1 MCSSDLVEVL
11 SVNAKRSTR
20 TDREGRFTL
29 SRLPFGQQLVMA
41 RYPGFQP
48 GDEAVNMLNESM
60 PPLTF
65 RLRRVVQA
73 IDTVRIVSHDGCAP
87 YDFAGFACRRRAG
100 VGQFRGEAELGALRP
115 HYWADMFEGLP
126 GLRNYQ
132 VPDRQMGFDWR
143 VESTT
148 GWRCLEEGWNGRER
162 TANLENVRPGDI
174 VAVSDVNLHIEN
186 GEYIV
191 FLGPS
196 GCGKTTTLRMIGG
209 HDEPSS
215 GTITIDGDLLNGV
228 SPAERP
234 ITTVFQHYA
243 LFPHKSV
250 LQNVAF
256 GLKMQGMDKAEREA
270 QAKAAID
277 IVGLTPMMDRK
288 PQIGRAHV

>member
-1 MCSSDLVEVL
+1 MTAGGRRRALTRIRLGVVVSALLLLLHPAPLRAQAGVLRGVVTDTAGRPLADVEVL

-29 SRLPFGQQLVMA
+29 ARLPFGQQLVMA

-48 GDEAVNMLNESM
+48 GDQAVNMLNESM

-87 YDFAGFACRRRAG
+87 YDYAGFACRRRAG
-100 VGQFRGEAELGALRP
+100 VGQFRGAEELAALRP

-132 VPDRQMGFDWR
+132 VPDRLMGFDWR

-162 TANLENVRPGDI
+162 TANLENVRPSDI
-174 VAVSDVNLHIEN
+174 VAVEHYDVYEKVPAAYKRLAWPTTQEKPCALVIYWTRDFVE
-186 GEYIV
+186 
-191 FLGPS
+191 
-196 GCGKTTTLRMIGG
+196 GK
-209 HDEPSS
+209 
-215 GTITIDGDLLNGV
+215 
-228 SPAERP
+228 RP
-234 ITTVFQHYA
+234 
-243 LFPHKSV
+243 
-250 LQNVAF
+250 
-256 GLKMQGMDKAEREA
+256 R
-270 QAKAAID
+270 
-277 IVGLTPMMDRK
+277 
-288 PQIGRAHV
+288 